1 MRAGGLQTPACH
13 ACVTKISAKNVA
25 AVTLR
30 RKAPEILSRPCDKRG
45 NFVEIAKRQIMM
57 VKMAVDSG
65 MCIVPTEHCIRMQ
78 TLPCRI

>member
-13 ACVTKISAKNVA
+13 ACVTKFPRK
-25 AVTLR
+25 TLPQSLCGE
-30 RKAPEILSRPCDKRG
+30 KSPEILSRPRDKRG

>member
-13 ACVTKISAKNVA
+13 ACVTKFPRKTLPQSLCGEKPRKSCHAP
-25 AVTLR
+25 VTN
-30 RKAPEILSRPCDKRG
+30 AEI
-45 NFVEIAKRQIMM
+45 FVEIAKRQIMM

-78 TLPCRI
+78 TLRARI